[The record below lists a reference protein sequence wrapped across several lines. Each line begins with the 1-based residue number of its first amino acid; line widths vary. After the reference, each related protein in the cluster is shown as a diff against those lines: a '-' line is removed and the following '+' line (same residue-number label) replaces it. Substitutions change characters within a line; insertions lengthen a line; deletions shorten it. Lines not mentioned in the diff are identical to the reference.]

1 MSQRDNAMNLK
12 QTEATLRDSSDM
24 RAIAWVTL
32 AFLPAT
38 FVAVRSLFT
47 TSQTSSD
54 FYQTFFSSSFFNF
67 EQKGRRVSD
76 WIWLYCVISV
86 ILTVG
91 VHAGWAVW
99 IRKERRV

>member
-12 QTEATLRDSSDM
+12 QTEAALRDSSDM

-47 TSQTSSD
+47 VSRTSPD
-54 FYQTFFSSSFFNF
+54 LYETFFSTSFFNF
-67 EQKGRRVSD
+67 EQQGRHVSN
-76 WIWLYCVISV
+76 WIWLYCVVSV

-91 VHAGWAVW
+91 VHAGWAWW